1 MLSLP
6 FPQSGSPR
14 EESDSMTRYCSVA
27 MIAAAAAVSAGC
39 FEFSRNATSITGP
52 SSSAGFSVSSLSGTY
67 RSATVTA
74 IPSPD
79 SCTNFAWSVTEKTS
93 NSAKGNF
100 SATCA
105 GGVQVA
111 GTAQGTQ
118 TGNNIAFQVN
128 ATASQGGVACAI
140 AISGTAVIETN
151 QVRVP
156 YTGTSCFGNVSGT
169 EILKRD

>member
-1 MLSLP
+1 MKRYASLAV
-6 FPQSGSPR
+6 F
-14 EESDSMTRYCSVA
+14 
-27 MIAAAAAVSAGC
+27 AAVSFASAGC
-39 FEFSRNATSITGP
+39 IEFSSASKSLTGP
-52 SSSAGFSVSSLSGTY
+52 STAELGVSTLGGTY
-67 RSATVTA
+67 RSITSINA
-74 IPSPD
+74 IPSAE
-79 SCTNFAWSVTEKTS
+79 SCTNFAWTVTEKTP

-100 SATCA
+100 SATCQ
-105 GGVQVA
+105 GNTLQVA

-128 ATASQGGVACAI
+128 ATATSSGISCAI
-140 AISGTAVIETN
+140 SISGTAVIETN

>member
-1 MLSLP
+1 MKRFISCVV
-6 FPQSGSPR
+6 FA
-14 EESDSMTRYCSVA
+14 VV
-27 MIAAAAAVSAGC
+27 AAVAAGC
-39 FEFSRNATSITGP
+39 VEFSRQATSITSP
-52 SSSAGFSVSSLSGTY
+52 STADLTSVSALAGTY
-67 RSATVTA
+67 RSITS

-100 SATCA
+100 SATCQNNTL
-105 GGVQVA
+105 QVA

-128 ATASQGGVACAI
+128 ATATAAGVSCAI
-140 AISGTAVIETN
+140 SLSGTAVVETN

>member
-1 MLSLP
+1 MKRYVSLAV
-6 FPQSGSPR
+6 F
-14 EESDSMTRYCSVA
+14 
-27 MIAAAAAVSAGC
+27 AAVAAGSAGC
-39 FEFSRNATSITGP
+39 FELSRNAGSLTGVTAP
-52 SSSAGFSVSSLSGTY
+52 ELSVSTLAGTY
-67 RSATVTA
+67 RSINS

-93 NSAKGNF
+93 NSARGNF
-100 SATCA
+100 SASCQNNTL
-105 GGVQVA
+105 QVV

-128 ATASQGGVACAI
+128 ATATSAGVSCAI
-140 AISGTAVIETN
+140 SISGTAVVETN

-156 YTGTSCFGNVSGT
+156 YSGTSCFGNVSGT

>member
-1 MLSLP
+1 MKRYVSLAV
-6 FPQSGSPR
+6 F
-14 EESDSMTRYCSVA
+14 
-27 MIAAAAAVSAGC
+27 AAVAAVSAGC
-39 FEFSRNATSITGP
+39 FELSRNAGSITGTGG
-52 SSSAGFSVSSLSGTY
+52 SELAVSTLAGTY
-67 RSATVTA
+67 RSINS

-79 SCTNFAWSVTEKTS
+79 SCTNFAWSVTEKTA
-93 NSAKGNF
+93 NSARGTF
-100 SATCA
+100 SASCQNNTL
-105 GGVQVA
+105 QVA

-128 ATASQGGVACAI
+128 ATATSAGVSCAI
-140 AISGTAVIETN
+140 SISGTAVVETN

>member
-1 MLSLP
+1 MK
-6 FPQSGSPR
+6 
-14 EESDSMTRYCSVA
+14 RYISVPAMAAVA
-27 MIAAAAAVSAGC
+27 MVSAGC
-39 FEFSRNATSITGP
+39 FEFSRNASSITGP
-52 SSSAGFSVSSLSGTY
+52 SASNFSVSALAGTY

-79 SCTNFAWSVTEKTS
+79 SCTNFTWSVTEKTS

-100 SATCA
+100 SASCA

-118 TGNNIAFQVN
+118 TGNNIVFQVN
-128 ATASQGGVACAI
+128 ATATQASLSCAI
-140 AISGTAVIETN
+140 SLSGTAVIETN

>member
-1 MLSLP
+1 MK
-6 FPQSGSPR
+6 
-14 EESDSMTRYCSVA
+14 RYISVSAMAAVA
-27 MIAAAAAVSAGC
+27 MVSAGC
-39 FEFSRNATSITGP
+39 FEFSRNASSITGP
-52 SSSAGFSVSSLSGTY
+52 SASNFSVSTLAGTY

-79 SCTNFAWSVTEKTS
+79 SCTNFTWSVTEKTS

-100 SATCA
+100 SASCA

-111 GTAQGTQ
+111 GIAQGTQ
-118 TGNNIAFQVN
+118 TGNNIVFQVN
-128 ATASQGGVACAI
+128 ATATQASLSCAI
-140 AISGTAVIETN
+140 SLSGTAVIETN

-156 YTGTSCFGNVSGT
+156 YTGTSCFGNVNGT

>member
-1 MLSLP
+1 MK
-6 FPQSGSPR
+6 
-14 EESDSMTRYCSVA
+14 RYVSVA
-27 MIAAAAAVSAGC
+27 AVAAVAMVSAGC
-39 FEFSRNATSITGP
+39 FEFSRNASSITGP
-52 SSSAGFSVSSLSGTY
+52 SAGANFSVSALAGTY

-79 SCTNFAWSVTEKTS
+79 SCTNFTWSVTEKTS

-100 SATCA
+100 SASCA

-118 TGNNIAFQVN
+118 TGNNIVFQVN
-128 ATASQGGVACAI
+128 ATATSGSVACAI
-140 AISGTAVIETN
+140 SLSGTAVIETN

>member
-1 MLSLP
+1 MK
-6 FPQSGSPR
+6 
-14 EESDSMTRYCSVA
+14 RYVSCAGV
-27 MIAAAAAVSAGC
+27 MAAAVITAGC

-52 SSSAGFSVSSLSGTY
+52 TSSTGFSVSSLSGTY
-67 RSATVTA
+67 RSATVTS
-74 IPSPD
+74 IPSPE
-79 SCTNFAWSVTEKTS
+79 SCTNFTWSVSEKTA

-118 TGNNIAFQVN
+118 TGANIAFQVN
-128 ATASQGGVACAI
+128 ATATQGGASCAI
-140 AISGTAVIETN
+140 SIGGTAVIETN